1 MIEIPT
7 LRLGGFRAD
16 VVGADVVGAGVAG
29 ADVFGAE
36 LRSEDAVSGEATW
49 VYTGG
54 ASDTIEGMPYR
65 ALPPEDAGANP
76 SELKPKNRTAPR
88 SLDRAVADASA
99 DSDASASAGVG
110 RLAVQGGGEVA
121 FPLASE
127 LAPLVDEETGEIRS
141 SAGDSEEPA
150 MRVVLLDETTIN
162 QIAAG
167 EVIERPSSAV
177 KELVENSLDAGATRI
192 EVEIRQAGKGLI
204 RISDNGIGMTPDEAR
219 LALHRHATSKIR
231 RYDDLKAVLSLG
243 FRGEALPSIA
253 SVSRMTISS
262 AYADGVRHEIT
273 VEGGTI
279 VGETKRAG
287 PKGTEIRVENL
298 FYNTPARMKFMK
310 SDATEVGQILDALMR
325 YAVAYPWV
333 AFTVWHNGQ
342 EALRTS
348 GNGSMLDAL
357 GAVWNRE
364 VARQLVPVDHTIGG
378 LRVWGYVSPPHVTK
392 PNRSYQYLTVN
403 GRSVKART
411 LSIAL
416 DQAFRDLTPERRFAM
431 VALDLEIDPER
442 VDVNVSPTKSEV
454 KFEHEGTAFEGLRYA
469 IRQSLLDHGMMPSA
483 FGIAQKSVGFGGGS
497 SGFTGSSTQVGDGS
511 VDLACSAGSDGSF
524 GSAGSDGSFGSA
536 GSAGSASSA
545 GSGRSEGWDYG
556 APSRVVR
563 EVDRDDLGTGGGGL
577 DLLDRPQGDFARERG
592 DRLVEPG
599 ARFGEASTV
608 LDGGDAQVSAEHHG
622 RLLDIP
628 KCGLDPFSVPRT
640 SAMPYVHLL
649 DDLRIIG
656 QAQNTFILAETRHGI
671 VVVDQHVAHE
681 RILYEYLCGLKR
693 STLVEKQPLLVP
705 QTLEVDRRAA
715 ILLMEKIGELE
726 QVGYELEPFGGD
738 AFVVRAAPAA
748 LRGKDPI
755 RVLRDLVDELIDS
768 TVTKRLVP
776 TREAIWIMS
785 ACKMAVKAGDPLS
798 HAEMEKLLVDLA
810 TTENP
815 YHCPHGRPITATLTT
830 QELLKLFKRV

>member
-1 MIEIPT
+1 MK
-7 LRLGGFRAD
+7 G
-16 VVGADVVGAGVAG
+16 
-29 ADVFGAE
+29 
-36 LRSEDAVSGEATW
+36 
-49 VYTGG
+49 
-54 ASDTIEGMPYR
+54 
-65 ALPPEDAGANP
+65 EDAGKY
-76 SELKPKNRTAPR
+76 EET
-88 SLDRAVADASA
+88 
-99 DSDASASAGVG
+99 G
-110 RLAVQGGGEVA
+110 
-121 FPLASE
+121 
-127 LAPLVDEETGEIRS
+127 VDEETGEIRP
-141 SAGDSEEPA
+141 SAGTPDEPA

-167 EVIERPSSAV
+167 EVVERPSSAV

-310 SDATEVGQILDALMR
+310 SDGTEVGQILDALMR

-497 SGFTGSSTQVGDGS
+497 SGFAEGADSRSSGPNGFDGS
-511 VDLACSAGSDGSF
+511 EGSAGSV
-524 GSAGSDGSFGSA
+524 GSAGSDFGASA
-536 GSAGSASSA
+536 
-545 GSGRSEGWDYG
+545 
-556 APSRVVR
+556 RVVR
-563 EVDRDDLGTGGGGL
+563 EVDRDALGTGGGGL
-577 DLLDRPQGDFARERG
+577 GLLDRPPGDFGGA
-592 DRLVEPG
+592 PG
-599 ARFGEASTV
+599 LRSADSAPSFGEVGAV
-608 LDGGDAQVSAEHHG
+608 LEGAYGQVRGEHERELEHG

-628 KCGLDPFSVPRT
+628 KGGLDPFSVPRT

-649 DDLRIIG
+649 DELRIIG

-768 TVTKRLVP
+768 TVTKKLVP

>member
-1 MIEIPT
+1 MATFAWHEIEWPILIPS
-7 LRLGGFRAD
+7 LGRGIIRAD
-16 VVGADVVGAGVAG
+16 HLDTQSCGLLPDGVG
-29 ADVFGAE
+29 
-36 LRSEDAVSGEATW
+36 LP
-49 VYTGG
+49 
-54 ASDTIEGMPYR
+54 SDTIEGMPYR
-65 ALPPEDAGANP
+65 ALPPEDAGAKQSSSTVEVP
-76 SELKPKNRTAPR
+76 SELRPR
-88 SLDRAVADASA
+88 IRRSSVADVQTGDPCPGSPEADRPAS
-99 DSDASASAGVG
+99 DLAGSTISPI
-110 RLAVQGGGEVA
+110 Q
-121 FPLASE
+121 PQTI
-127 LAPLVDEETGEIRS
+127 VDEETGEIQTGS
-141 SAGDSEEPA
+141 GSAREHSL
-150 MRVVLLDETTIN
+150 RVVLLDETTIN

-167 EVIERPSSAV
+167 EVVERPSSAV

-231 RYDDLKAVLSLG
+231 QYDDLKAVLSLG

-253 SVSRMTISS
+253 SVSRMTISTG
-262 AYADGVRHEIT
+262 YVDGVRHEIT
-273 VEGGTI
+273 VEGGSI

-357 GAVWNRE
+357 GSVWNRD

-483 FGIAQKSVGFGGGS
+483 FGIAQKSVGM
-497 SGFTGSSTQVGDGS
+497 
-511 VDLACSAGSDGSF
+511 
-524 GSAGSDGSFGSA
+524 
-536 GSAGSASSA
+536 
-545 GSGRSEGWDYG
+545 GSGASVQSGLANAGRGPLGEG
-556 APSRVVR
+556 APLEGDNGVRLVR
-563 EVDRDDLGTGGGGL
+563 EVDRDDFSGAGGTG
-577 DLLDRPQGDFARERG
+577 LLDRPQGS
-592 DRLVEPG
+592 
-599 ARFGEASTV
+599 FGSVDGGLIGEIGSQASTGFYKEFSHES
-608 LDGGDAQVSAEHHG
+608 LGGVPGGEGGIGIPGSGVTGSGVTGSGGYGAGGPESSLVTE

-628 KCGLDPFSVPRT
+628 KGGLDPFSVPRT

-768 TVTKRLVP
+768 TVTKKLVP